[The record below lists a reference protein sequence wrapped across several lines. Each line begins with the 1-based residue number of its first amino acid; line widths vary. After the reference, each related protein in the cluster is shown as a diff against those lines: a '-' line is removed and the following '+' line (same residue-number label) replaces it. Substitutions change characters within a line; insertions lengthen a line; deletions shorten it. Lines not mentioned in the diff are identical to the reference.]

1 MTRARAIVVVRLA
14 LLASAIALLEALC
27 RLGLIDPLSIL
38 PPSEM
43 LDAMIERL
51 SSGDLDEGMVQT
63 FSTIAIAFVL
73 SLALGTALGA
83 VLQRS
88 PRLRAVIDPL
98 LACYYSVPTF
108 IFYPLLVAIFALGKT
123 PLVILGMM
131 SATPAV
137 IISTISGLDGV
148 PPVLLKLARAQ
159 RLGRL
164 RTLWWIVLPQALP
177 RLFSGF
183 KLALSYALIGVIAG
197 EFLLSGTGLGYAIS
211 FAYQSFDSRAMY
223 GAMLFVLLT
232 AVAANALLY
241 AWEAHLAR
249 RRSRQ

>member
-1 MTRARAIVVVRLA
+1 MTRAQAVLLVRIAVL
-14 LLASAIALLEALC
+14 SGFVALLEVLC
-27 RLGLIDPLSIL
+27 RAGVIDPLSIL

-43 LDAMIERL
+43 VGAMIERVT
-51 SSGDLDEGMVQT
+51 SGDLDDGMVQT
-63 FSTIAIAFVL
+63 FSTIGIAFVL
-73 SLALGTALGA
+73 AVALGTAMGA
-83 VLQRS
+83 VLQKT

-98 LACYYSVPTF
+98 LASYYSVPTF
-108 IFYPLLVAIFALGKT
+108 IFYPLLVALFALGKT

-131 SATPAV
+131 SATPA
-137 IISTISGLDGV
+137 ISTLSGLDSV

-223 GAMLFVLLT
+223 GAMLFVLLI
-232 AVAANALLY
+232 AVAANGLLY
-241 AWEAHLAR
+241 AWEGRLAR
-249 RRSRQ
+249 RRMRQ